1 MPEMKFYY
9 CKQHSN
15 GGLSFHQ
22 CPVCEDSTDLEA
34 IKGEPNSLTSTA
46 YQTGVIMERE
56 RIARLIM
63 KQAEEWTKPMGHNP
77 VRLLQALAETIR
89 TNDTNG

>member
-1 MPEMKFYY
+1 MTDLKFYY
-9 CKQHSN
+9 CKEHAN

-22 CPVCEDSTDLEA
+22 CPMCEDSIVLEA

-46 YQTGVIMERE
+46 FQTGVIMERE

-63 KQAEEWTKPMGHNP
+63 KQAEDWTRPKGHNP
-77 VRLLQALAETIR
+77 VRMLQALAETIR
-89 TNDTNG
+89 KG